1 LPYRFSN
8 NHHRS
13 RRGSRNISR
22 VVCTPLCPV
31 LNKMIRSLLPSDF
44 DAILKVINYA
54 AQAYK
59 GVIPNDRWKEQY
71 MSAEELKG
79 EIEAGV
85 RFFGWVEGGHLLGV
99 TGIQAL
105 KDTTLIRHAYVL
117 PGCQRRGIGTK
128 LLEYLLGLAETPEIL
143 VGTWADA
150 TWAIRFYEKHG
161 FKLMSPREK
170 DRLLRTYWNIPERQ
184 IETSVVLRTISSF

>member
-1 LPYRFSN
+1 
-8 NHHRS
+8 
-13 RRGSRNISR
+13 
-22 VVCTPLCPV
+22 
-31 LNKMIRSLLPSDF
+31 MIRSLLPSDF
-44 DAILKVINYA
+44 DAILKVINDA

-59 GVIPNDRWKEQY
+59 GVIPDDRWKELY
-71 MSAEELKG
+71 ISAEELNE

-85 RFFGWVEGGHLLGV
+85 RFFGWMEGGHLLGV
-99 TGIQAL
+99 AGTQAL

-117 PGCQRRGIGTK
+117 PGCQRRGTGTW

-150 TWAIRFYEKHG
+150 TWAIRFYEKRS
-161 FKLMSPREK
+161 FRLVSSKEK

-184 IETSVVLRTISSF
+184 IETSVVLRTIPSF

>member
-1 LPYRFSN
+1 
-8 NHHRS
+8 
-13 RRGSRNISR
+13 
-22 VVCTPLCPV
+22 
-31 LNKMIRSLLPSDF
+31 MICSLLPSDF
-44 DAILKVINYA
+44 DTILKVINDA

-59 GVIPNDRWKEQY
+59 GVIPDDRWKEPY
-71 MSAEELKG
+71 MSAEELRG

-105 KDTTLIRHAYVL
+105 QDTTLIRHAYVL
-117 PGCQRRGIGTK
+117 PGYQRQGIGTK
-128 LLEYLLGLAETPEIL
+128 LLEYLIGLAETLEIL
-143 VGTWADA
+143 VGTWVDA

-161 FKLMSPREK
+161 FKLVSPREK

-184 IETSVVLRTISSF
+184 VETSVVLRTISSFSG

>member
-1 LPYRFSN
+1 ME
-8 NHHRS
+8 
-13 RRGSRNISR
+13 
-22 VVCTPLCPV
+22 
-31 LNKMIRSLLPSDF
+31 MICSLLPSDF
-44 DAILKVINYA
+44 SVILKVINDA

-59 GVIPNDRWKEQY
+59 GVIPDDRWKEPY

-117 PGCQRRGIGTK
+117 PGCQRSGIGTR
-128 LLEYLLGLAETPEIL
+128 LLEYLTGLAETPEIL
-143 VGTWADA
+143 VGTWTDA

-161 FKLMSPREK
+161 FKLVSSGEK
-170 DRLLRTYWNIPERQ
+170 DRLLRTYWSIPERQ
-184 IETSVVLRTISSF
+184 IETSVVLKTISSS